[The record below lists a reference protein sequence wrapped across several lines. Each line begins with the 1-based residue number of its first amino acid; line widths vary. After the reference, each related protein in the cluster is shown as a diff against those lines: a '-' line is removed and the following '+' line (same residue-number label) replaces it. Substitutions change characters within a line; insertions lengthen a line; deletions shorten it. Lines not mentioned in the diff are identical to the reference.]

1 MNDNETFIAELTVV
15 KELVKRVENVF
26 AERLKL
32 ESPFVSA
39 LTACIRAF
47 LFARKIS
54 GFKLSFPDS
63 LSRVDKKSKPN
74 LERVKEFSP
83 FTDFFSS
90 STVMPQRD
98 LTGQDYLLITLPMI
112 SKIFTSY
119 MVSQERK
126 R

>member
-1 MNDNETFIAELTVV
+1 MCYNNTHIVTVGAR
-15 KELVKRVENVF
+15 LNTIINVF
-26 AERLKL
+26 AEKLKL
-32 ESPFVSA
+32 ESPFRDVA
-39 LTACIRAF
+39 PIFTRAF
-47 LFARKIS
+47 FMPKIS
-54 GFKLSFPDS
+54 SFKRLFLDS
-63 LSRVDKKSKPN
+63 LRVDKEIKPN

-83 FTDFFSS
+83 EMDFFSS

-112 SKIFTSY
+112 SKFY